1 MELLG
6 KITSKKRRQTVTTWL
21 QIERKNFENP
31 SLNVGDVV
39 ETNGKRYVILHII
52 TSYVSYSS
60 DITYSVIAQDL
71 SVNVRLFDHAKVYS
85 TVKNTDNIKA
95 GEFYKTKQCLWVAIT
110 DSPEGDFVFTYILD
124 GVKST
129 EANEDNINITAI
141 YKYVPILK
149 QSEINSIIYKEKIKK
164 FKLVKSKKEGQ
175 N

>member
-52 TSYVSYSS
+52 ASYVSYSS
-60 DITYSVIAQDL
+60 DIAYSVVAQDL
-71 SVNVRLFDHAKVYS
+71 SVNVRLFDHAKVYP
-85 TVKNTDNIKA
+85 TVKHTDNIKA
-95 GEFYKTKQCLWVAIT
+95 GEFYKTKQCLWVGIT
-110 DSPEGDFVFTYILD
+110 DSPEGDFLFTYILD

-129 EANEDNINITAI
+129 EANEDNINITSI

-164 FKLVKSKKEGQ
+164 FKLVKNKEEGQ

>member
-21 QIERKNFENP
+21 RIERKSFENP

-39 ETNGKRYVILHII
+39 EVNNKRYVVLHII

-60 DITYSVIAQDL
+60 DIIYSVVAQDL
-71 SVNVRLFDHAKVYS
+71 SVNVRLFDHAKVYP
-85 TVKNTDNIKA
+85 TVKNTDNIKT
-95 GEFYKTKQCLWVAIT
+95 GEFYKTKQCLWVTIT

-149 QSEINSIIYKEKIKK
+149 QAEVNSIIYKEKIKK
-164 FKLVKSKKEGQ
+164 FKLVKSKEEGQ
-175 N
+175 S

>member
-1 MELLG
+1 MG
-6 KITSKKRRQTVTTWL
+6 
-21 QIERKNFENP
+21 
-31 SLNVGDVV
+31 
-39 ETNGKRYVILHII
+39 
-52 TSYVSYSS
+52 
-60 DITYSVIAQDL
+60 
-71 SVNVRLFDHAKVYS
+71 
-85 TVKNTDNIKA
+85 
-95 GEFYKTKQCLWVAIT
+95 AIT